1 MEDAMRRRPIPS
13 FGNWD
18 YCEEVPIT
26 QYFESASQAGLLRGG
41 AGFGAGPVG
50 GGHLYPPP
58 LPHYYF
64 YHHHAQDV
72 EEDLFKVPA
81 APPVVVTAYPRKVR
95 KGTTLEKQ
103 LKQQKQLQQQRKRL
117 QQVREEEAP
126 HQMKKQGRVC
136 DCDLNTQ
143 QPSRKPKAVDE
154 DLYKIPPELL
164 YQRPKRKKTLMS
176 EFLSRCLGLNCIP

>member
-1 MEDAMRRRPIPS
+1 MEVDAMKRRHIPS

-41 AGFGAGPVG
+41 GGLGGGSVS
-50 GGHLYPPP
+50 GGHLYHPP
-58 LPHYYF
+58 LPHYY
-64 YHHHAQDV
+64 YYGQDV

-81 APPVVVTAYPRKVR
+81 PPPVVVTAYPRKVR
-95 KGTTLEKQ
+95 KGATVEKQ
-103 LKQQKQLQQQRKRL
+103 LKQQRKQR
-117 QQVREEEAP
+117 QVREEQTP
-126 HQMKKQGRVC
+126 QQPKKQGRVC
-136 DCDLNTQ
+136 DCDVTTR
-143 QPSRKPKAVDE
+143 QPTRRPRAPKAVDE

-164 YQRPKRKKTLMS
+164 YQKPRRKKTLMS